1 VVDEEVRRLVLL
13 RHAKSAWPE
22 DMPDHDRPLG
32 KRGRRDAPAVG
43 CWLRGN
49 GYVPDTVVCSTARRT
64 RETWELVAAELGP
77 GFKGRAPAVTFEPR
91 AYAASAVSL
100 LYLARELPGQCRT
113 GMLIAHNPGIS
124 ELAGSLAGTHPGG
137 MNFPTAGVA
146 VLEFDGEWADLG
158 RGQARVAGF
167 VVPADLTRR

>member
-1 VVDEEVRRLVLL
+1 MEEETRRLVLL

-22 DMPDHDRPLG
+22 DVPDHDRPLG

-43 CWLRGN
+43 RWLRGK

-64 RETWELVAAELGP
+64 RETWELVAAELGES
-77 GFKGRAPAVTFEPR
+77 PAVTFEPR
-91 AYAASAVSL
+91 AYAASAMTL
-100 LYLARELPGQCRT
+100 LNLARELPGECRA

-158 RGQARVAGF
+158 HGQVRVAGF